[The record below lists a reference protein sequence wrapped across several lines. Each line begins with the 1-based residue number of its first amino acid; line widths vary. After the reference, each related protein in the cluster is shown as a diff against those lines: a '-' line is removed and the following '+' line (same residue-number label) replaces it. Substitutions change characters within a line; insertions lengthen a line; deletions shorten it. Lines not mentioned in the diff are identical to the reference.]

1 MPVVFESPVLT
12 VETSQV
18 TAAGRSEERV
28 RLRVPDWVIVV
39 PITEMGEVILVE
51 QHRFGIDA
59 PSLEPPGGRVDPGEN
74 ELEAA
79 KRELLE
85 ETGYGGGTW
94 EPLGCVHPDAALF
107 SNTLW
112 LFAAHD
118 VMPIAPPLNDPF
130 ERITIRRHDIDALKE
145 LLVSGAI
152 HHGPAVIAIQRVL
165 LVEQAMARAD
175 APLGDASDEL
185 EGGD

>member
-1 MPVVFESPVLT
+1 MPRVFESPVLS
-12 VETSQV
+12 VETFEV
-18 TAAGRSEERV
+18 HAGGRTQERV
-28 RLRVPDWVIVV
+28 RLHAADWVIVV

-51 QHRFGIDA
+51 QHRSGTDA
-59 PSLEPPGGRVDPGEN
+59 LSLEPPGGRVDPGES
-74 ELEAA
+74 ELDAA

-94 EPLGCVHPDAALF
+94 EPLGCVRPDAALF

-118 VMPIAPPLNDPF
+118 VVPVAPPVADPF
-130 ERITIRRHDIDALKE
+130 ERITVKRHGVDDLKQ

-152 HHGPAVIAIQRVL
+152 HHGPAVIAVQRVL
-165 LVEQAMARAD
+165 LVEQALEQAAGFDD
-175 APLGDASDEL
+175 AFD
-185 EGGD
+185 GGE

>member
-1 MPVVFESPVLT
+1 MLVVYESPILA
-12 VETSQV
+12 VEISQV

-28 RLRVPDWVIVV
+28 RLRVPDWVVVV

-51 QHRFGIDA
+51 QHRFGIDG

-85 ETGYGGGTW
+85 ETGYGAGTW
-94 EPLGCVHPDAALF
+94 EPLGCIHPDAALF

-118 VMPIAPPLNDPF
+118 VVPIAPPLADPF
-130 ERITIRRHDIDALKE
+130 ERVTIRRHSVDDLKD

-152 HHGPAVIAIQRVL
+152 HHGPAVLAIQRVL

-175 APLGDASDEL
+175 APLGDALDEL
-185 EGGD
+185 AGGE